1 MGLPKRVRIV
11 EEDLSED
18 KAWGLC
24 FASKGLIKIHPYQ
37 PMESRMDTLVH
48 ELLHM
53 ACPDHP
59 DAVAAI
65 CPNCHREIHFGVGGL
80 EKNEPSSSW

>member
-11 EEDLSED
+11 EEDLTKD

-24 FASKGLIKIHPYQ
+24 YASKGLIKIHPYQ
-37 PMESRMDTLVH
+37 PLESRLDTLVH

-53 ACPDHP
+53 ACPHWS
-59 DAVAAI
+59 
-65 CPNCHREIHFGVGGL
+65 EKKVGKYATFLAKQLWKDGYRRPRKTL
-80 EKNEPSSSW
+80 